1 VDERSRGG
9 RREAPA
15 AGARPHDGQNTH
27 EMEQLE
33 QELWIVQAVNAAFGP
48 AVARL
53 LHALGRPVPPGNV
66 IPDYLVMAALI
77 VVAWTILSLIAR
89 RSLSVENPGRLQILL
104 EDGLG
109 ALQGMLRD
117 YIGEKGPRYLAIV
130 TTMFVF
136 ILTGNLMGLVPGL
149 KSPTSNINVT
159 LGCALTVAVYY
170 HIQGIREQ
178 GLVAYLK
185 HFAAPPGAPLFIAPI
200 MLPIEIISHLSRVLS
215 LSLRLFGNIFGEELV
230 ILILFSIVPFLVPLP
245 MMFLGII
252 TATLQAFIFVL
263 LTTIYLGGAVA
274 TEHEHHEHGEMV
286 AGEV

>member
-1 VDERSRGG
+1 
-9 RREAPA
+9 
-15 AGARPHDGQNTH
+15 
-27 EMEQLE
+27 MEKLE
-33 QELWIVQAVNAAFGP
+33 HELWIVQAVNAAFGP
-48 AVARL
+48 LVRVL
-53 LHALGRPVPPGNV
+53 LRALGRPAPEGMHV
-66 IPDYLVMAALI
+66 IPDYLVMAGLI
-77 VVAWTILSLIAR
+77 VIAWTIVCIVAR

-104 EDGLG
+104 EDGV
-109 ALQGMLRD
+109 AAVQGMLRD
-117 YIGEKGPRYLAIV
+117 YVGDKGSRYLTIV

-149 KSPTSNINVT
+149 MAPTSSINVT

-170 HIQGIREQ
+170 HLQGVKEQ
-178 GLVAYLK
+178 GLVAYVK
-185 HFAAPPGAPLFIAPI
+185 HFAAPPGAPIFLAPI

-230 ILILFSIVPFLVPLP
+230 ILILFSIVPFVVPLP

-274 TEHEHHEHGEMV
+274 TEHEQHEHGEMA

>member
-1 VDERSRGG
+1 
-9 RREAPA
+9 
-15 AGARPHDGQNTH
+15 
-27 EMEQLE
+27 MEQLE
-33 QELWIVQAVNAAFGP
+33 HPLWIVQAVNALLGP
-48 AVARL
+48 AVAAMLR
-53 LHALGRPVPPGNV
+53 AMGREVDPAHDV
-66 IPDYLVMAALI
+66 IPNYIVMSGLI
-77 VVAWTILSLIAR
+77 VLVWTTVSLVL
-89 RSLSVENPGRLQILL
+89 RSRLSVDNPGRMQILL
-104 EDGLG
+104 EDGVG
-109 ALQGMLRD
+109 AVQGLLHD
-117 YIGEKGPRYLAIV
+117 YVGHKGPRYLAIV
-130 TTMFVF
+130 ATMFVF
-136 ILTGNLMGLVPGL
+136 ILTGNLMGLIPGL
-149 KSPTSNINVT
+149 MAPTSSINVT

-170 HIQGIREQ
+170 HIQGVKEQ
-178 GLVAYLK
+178 GIGPYLK

-230 ILILFSIVPFLVPLP
+230 IIILFSIVPFLVPLP

>member
-1 VDERSRGG
+1 
-9 RREAPA
+9 
-15 AGARPHDGQNTH
+15 
-27 EMEQLE
+27 MEKLE
-33 QELWIVQAVNAAFGP
+33 HELWIVQAVNALFGP
-48 AVARL
+48 AVAA
-53 LHALGRPVPPGNV
+53 ALRPLGFVFPAGANV

-77 VVAWTILSLIAR
+77 VVGWTVVCLVVR
-89 RSLSVENPGRLQILL
+89 RNLSVEHPGRLQILI
-104 EDGLG
+104 EDGIS
-109 ALQGMLRD
+109 AVQGMLHD
-117 YIGEKGPRYLAIV
+117 YVGQKGPRYLAIV

-136 ILTGNLMGLVPGL
+136 ILSGNLMGLVPGL

-170 HIQGIREQ
+170 HIQGVKEQ
-178 GLVAYLK
+178 GLGHYLK

-215 LSLRLFGNIFGEELV
+215 LSLRLFGNIFGEDLV

-252 TATLQAFIFVL
+252 TASLQAFIFVL

-274 TEHEHHEHGEMV
+274 TEHEQHEHGEMV
-286 AGEV
+286 AGSV